1 MVAFL
6 GLDDCV
12 NIGGFIESFVRAAG
26 YPEPTEIFEA
36 MAAKPNIPVTIFID
50 RHRLWLSLLVVQES
64 IPLAALEVGKVAD
77 LLLVVAPIYGNAK
90 AHARIGIRPDDVEP
104 YAYRVHTMSDKM
116 KVSSQVDS
124 ALTCLRAAKMEV
136 SPAIRVGRADI
147 DTFLRGIARSCLHY

>member
-1 MVAFL
+1 M

-77 LLLVVAPIYGNAK
+77 LLLVVAPIYGLSLI
-90 AHARIGIRPDDVEP
+90 HI
-104 YAYRVHTMSDKM
+104 
-116 KVSSQVDS
+116 
-124 ALTCLRAAKMEV
+124 
-136 SPAIRVGRADI
+136 
-147 DTFLRGIARSCLHY
+147 